1 MGHKMSMAV
10 AYFFAL
16 VAIVA
21 VVASAAPTVS
31 GHRTYKDPAT
41 GQVTTLPWP
50 YNNTL
55 VPGDKLMPNDVLY
68 SSTSYLTLQHDGNL
82 VLYRKEPKT
91 SAIWASNTGGQC
103 VSYVSF
109 ETSGDLVMYACNGTA
124 LWRSSTNGG
133 AKLAVLQDDCNVV
146 LYKDVPVSNAAWST
160 NTAVCL
166 DVHIVAHS
174 HDDVG
179 WLLNPDEYYTGCSA
193 TPQPNHGVRSI
204 ISNVVDSLLQ
214 HPEHQFS
221 QVEMYFF
228 NRWWQEQSAQRRADV
243 RKLVAN
249 GQLEFVNG
257 GWSMHDEACVHHLS
271 AVNNMALGAQD
282 ILKDVNAT
290 VKVGWHIDPFGHA
303 SATPR
308 LMAQMGFDA
317 FFFMRQDPNQDV
329 YMQQTKTLENLWR
342 SSPSQG
348 SKVDM
353 FTSIIYDDYCGCD
366 HNYINICPSQF
377 NYDLCGGRPTLNTA
391 EQENDK
397 TDIETLYRMFHV
409 NDTHTPEGR
418 LRQTNMTAVAV
429 QFSQWIKDHAS
440 RFRTNIHMVPWG
452 CDFQFTNAYLNY
464 EKMDEIMKIINSDP
478 TTFGM
483 TLKYST
489 PHKYVQA
496 VNALNYSWPVN
507 NDDYFIAGD
516 NNHTYL
522 AGYFSSRPAFKGY
535 ERALMYDL
543 AAMYQIQTLLP
554 FDAASY
560 ASVRVMREALGVA
573 QHHDSITGTEREAV
587 RDNYQLLLA
596 NGTASAEQAVSAAVQ
611 KLLRLPAAPQRCNLA
626 NISICAAT
634 LALNTSSSTSSLPIY
649 VYNSLAH
656 ETTEVVSVP
665 VPGPSYKVTTVGNGS
680 KSDIPSQVVSA
691 WALQLTVDKTS
702 PEASSSEKQPYEL
715 HFQLTL
721 PPLSFVT
728 VVIERTSAVA
738 STSSERRVSS
748 GSPVSIENDVYAVYV
763 DGNGLLA
770 AVYNKQ
776 TKRNQTVAQ
785 NLYHY
790 CPGNSNAYIF
800 RTCKPNEKPVAF
812 ASRASVTVVQGALF
826 DEIRQDFGVSDNI
839 HQAIRVNKVGMP
851 FVELLTGVG
860 ELDVSGGQG
869 KEVVMRFDTSVSSGA
884 VWYQDSQ
891 GLEVQRRVRDSRPNY
906 PYTVT
911 EPVAGN
917 FFPSN
922 VFTYIADDKGQN
934 LGVLADRSRASASMS
949 SGSVE
954 FLVHRRLLVDDG
966 RGVGQALN
974 ENTRIITRSVLVVG
988 SDSLNSTLRLGQ
1000 VYATRRPVLFF
1011 GAVQPHSAPMQGTF
1025 TTATSATKPLPDQ
1038 LELMSREYLEDG
1050 RVLVRL
1056 RHVFA
1061 VDEDPHMSTR
1071 VCTDVAGVLPAG
1083 TSVKSLTET
1092 DLNGIT
1098 TLSSQS

>member
-573 QHHDSITGTEREAV
+573 QHHDSITGTETLLVLSSYEM
-587 RDNYQLLLA
+587 LLA
-596 NGTASAEQAVSAAVQ
+596 NGAASAEQAVSAAVQ

-634 LALNTSSSTSSLPIY
+634 LALNTSSSTSSLPLY

-656 ETTEVVSVP
+656 ATTEVVSVP
-665 VPGPSYKVTTVGNGS
+665 VPGPNYKVTVSSSSSGGATAV
-680 KSDIPSQVVSA
+680 KTDVASQVVST
-691 WALQLTVDKTS
+691 WALQQTADKTS
-702 PEASSSEKQPYEL
+702 PEASSGPKQPYEL
-715 HFQLTL
+715 HFELTL
-721 PPLSFVT
+721 PPMSFVAVT
-728 VVIERTSAVA
+728 IEHTNATTEKSA
-738 STSSERRVSS
+738 SSSERRVSS
-748 GSPVSIENDVYAVYV
+748 GTPVSIENNAYAVYV
-763 DGNGLLA
+763 DGDGLLA

-776 TKRNQTVAQ
+776 TKRNQTVTQ

-790 CPGNSNAYIF
+790 CPSKGDDTSSQASGAYIF
-800 RTCKPNEKPVAF
+800 RTCQPNEKPVAF

-826 DEIRQDFGVSDNI
+826 DEIRQDF
-839 HQAIRVNKVGMP
+839 
-851 FVELLTGVG
+851 
-860 ELDVSGGQG
+860 
-869 KEVVMRFDTSVSSGA
+869 
-884 VWYQDSQ
+884 
-891 GLEVQRRVRDSRPNY
+891 
-906 PYTVT
+906 
-911 EPVAGN
+911 
-917 FFPSN
+917 
-922 VFTYIADDKGQN
+922 
-934 LGVLADRSRASASMS
+934 
-949 SGSVE
+949 
-954 FLVHRRLLVDDG
+954 
-966 RGVGQALN
+966 
-974 ENTRIITRSVLVVG
+974 
-988 SDSLNSTLRLGQ
+988 
-1000 VYATRRPVLFF
+1000 
-1011 GAVQPHSAPMQGTF
+1011 
-1025 TTATSATKPLPDQ
+1025 
-1038 LELMSREYLEDG
+1038 
-1050 RVLVRL
+1050 
-1056 RHVFA
+1056 
-1061 VDEDPHMSTR
+1061 
-1071 VCTDVAGVLPAG
+1071 
-1083 TSVKSLTET
+1083 
-1092 DLNGIT
+1092 
-1098 TLSSQS
+1098 